1 MKIKNAHLP
10 IMTDSSTEAILRIR
24 LAGQPFGLRIPD
36 VTQIIEM
43 VAIVRIPQMP
53 DFIQGLINVHGRI
66 TPVLD
71 LRQRFG
77 LAMTP
82 YHLFTPIILVQ
93 SGGRLLA
100 LVVDQVEGVVELST
114 LSNHKQAGGLAA
126 DPAEDILAANYL
138 AGVVRVDQTIV
149 PIINVQTILSETE
162 KNKLAEIISDMHA
175 ESSHVT
181 NSASAGA
188 TV

>member
-1 MKIKNAHLP
+1 MKINNAHLP
-10 IMTDSSTEAILRIR
+10 IMMNSSTEAILKIR

-36 VTQIIEM
+36 VAQIVEM

-71 LRQRFG
+71 LRQRFD
-77 LAMTP
+77 LTMTP
-82 YHLFTPIILVQ
+82 YHLFTPIILVE
-93 SGGRLLA
+93 SDGCLLA
-100 LVVDQVEGVVELST
+100 LVVDQVEEVVELS
-114 LSNHKQAGGLAA
+114 SPHEPSPHLAA
-126 DPAEDILAANYL
+126 DTMERAAEANYL

-149 PIINVQTILSETE
+149 PIINVQSILSKAE
-162 KNKLAEIISDMHA
+162 KNRLAEIISDMHSENGRA
-175 ESSHVT
+175 PT
-181 NSASAGA
+181 TPSAGA